1 MLNPHALQLGSSP
14 SCIRELFHYGRE
26 LVRLHGE
33 DAVCDFSLGNPA
45 TPPPEE
51 VLDAFSTLS
60 EHPDPIEIHGYTVA
74 GGDPAVRRAI
84 AEELSARYGVALGGE
99 HLFLTA
105 GACPALVA
113 TFGALTLDKT
123 TEFVAIA
130 PYFPEYKT
138 LVEGAGATLVVAEAD
153 TARFQINFDS
163 LAGAIGPHTQGV
175 IINSPNNPSGAV
187 YTRET
192 LTTLARLLT
201 QKSKEVGHPIYL
213 ISDEP
218 YRELVYGACEVP
230 YVPSLY
236 PYTVVCYSYSKS
248 LSLPGDRIG
257 YVLVPPTV
265 PEGEKLLLAIAGAA
279 RMSGHVCAPA
289 LLQRVVGLTTSAR
302 PDLSTYDRN
311 RATLYNALT
320 EMGYTCVH
328 PDGAF
333 YLLVKSPF
341 EDGDAFSYRAKEKGL
356 LLVPGRDFGVPAYV
370 RVAYCVK
377 EEVVTRSL
385 PLFEALM
392 AESKL

>member
-1 MLNPHALQLGSSP
+1 MLNPHALQLGSAP

-26 LVRLHGE
+26 MARLYGE
-33 DAVCDFSLGNPA
+33 AAVCDFSLGNPA

-51 VLDAFSTLS
+51 VLDAFSTLAK
-60 EHPDPIEIHGYTVA
+60 HPNPIEIHGYTVA
-74 GGDPAVRRAI
+74 GGDPVVRRAI
-84 AEELSARYGVALGGE
+84 AEELSARYGVALGEE

-113 TFGALTLDKT
+113 TFGALALDKT

-130 PYFPEYKT
+130 PFFPEYKT

-153 TARFQINFDS
+153 TAHFQINFDS

-175 IINSPNNPSGAV
+175 IVNSPNNPSGAV
-187 YTRET
+187 YTEET
-192 LTTLARLLT
+192 LIKLAHLLT
-201 QKSKEVGHPIYL
+201 QKSQEVGHPIYL

-218 YRELVYGACEVP
+218 YRELVYGDCVVP
-230 YVPSLY
+230 YVPSFY
-236 PYTVVCYSYSKS
+236 PYTVVCYSYSKC

-265 PEGEKLLLAIAGAA
+265 PDGESLLLAIAGAA

-289 LLQRVVGLTTSAR
+289 LLQRVVGLTTTAR

-311 RATLYNALT
+311 RETLYDALT
-320 EMGYTCVH
+320 GMGYTCVY

-341 EDGDAFSYRAKEKGL
+341 GDGDTFSHRAKEKGL
-356 LLVPGRDFGVPAYV
+356 LLVPGKDFGVPDYV

-377 EEVVTRSL
+377 EEVVARAI
-385 PLFEALM
+385 PLFKTLM
-392 AESKL
+392 EESK